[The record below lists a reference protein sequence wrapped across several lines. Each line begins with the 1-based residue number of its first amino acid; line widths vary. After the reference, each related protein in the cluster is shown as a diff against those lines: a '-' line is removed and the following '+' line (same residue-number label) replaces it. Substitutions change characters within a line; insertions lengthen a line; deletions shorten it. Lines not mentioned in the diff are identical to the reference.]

1 MSREKDEHGTEW
13 ETRVGK
19 MAAEVP
25 LPRRDDDD
33 EDDGA

>member
-1 MSREKDEHGTEW
+1 MSRDKDEHGTEW
-13 ETRVGK
+13 ETRLGK

-25 LPRRDDDD
+25 VPPKPDD